1 MQGRGQPF
9 FSHLSPICKSPLGN
23 GGGGGSEISGYGI
36 KRSNVLDHYTGL
48 DMISL

>member
-23 GGGGGSEISGYGI
+23 GGGGGSEIFFELAVVRVTEGI
-36 KRSNVLDHYTGL
+36 ITVNA
-48 DMISL
+48 